1 MNISDLIEVLEDAK
15 EEHGDLPIKCNI
27 TGVGFMAE
35 TEALRKD
42 LIEVKEDRKGTKIIK
57 IGD

>member
-1 MNISDLIEVLEDAK
+1 MNISDLIKVLEDAK

-35 TEALRKD
+35 TENLTKD
-42 LIEVKEDRKGTKIIK
+42 LIEVNDWEGAKIIK